1 MGYTPYKMKG
11 SPMYRNYGVGKPP
24 KGMAGES
31 PVEGKSPAKGWFSKI
46 AKKAGNFIK
55 GGGPVGMLG
64 KKLGLF
70 GDKKGGGGGGED
82 LEARVAALESG
93 GGGGGEAAAAG
104 AGAEAAGVPGGGDGD
119 PMMAKEAMMKK
130 SSAAAGAGAG
140 AVGAN
145 MGMMSDIRLKE
156 KIEKAGK
163 SPSGIPIYAF
173 NYIGSNSRYEGAM
186 AQDLISMGIDAVEL
200 QESGYYAVDYS
211 KIDVDMKLIN

>member
-11 SPMYRNYGVGKPP
+11 SPMYRNYGIGKPP
-24 KGMAGES
+24 KGTTGES
-31 PVEGKSPAKGWFSKI
+31 PVEGKSPAKGWFSKM

-55 GGGPVGMLG
+55 GGGPIGMAVKG
-64 KKLGLF
+64 IMG
-70 GDKKGGGGGGED
+70 KKGGGGGGED

-93 GGGGGEAAAAG
+93 GGGGAEAGVAG

-119 PMMAKEAMMKK
+119 PANAKQAMMEKHRASVEK
-130 SSAAAGAGAG
+130 MAG
-140 AVGAN
+140 VGN
-145 MGMMSDIRLKE
+145 SMSNLGMSDIRLKE

-163 SPSGIPIYAF
+163 SPSGIPIYEF
-173 NYIGSNSRYEGAM
+173 NYIGGNSRYEGAM
-186 AQDLISMGIDAVEL
+186 AQDLISMGIDAVEM